1 VGENKMDFLKNNQKQ
16 NDFNFGSKLVLKEIL
31 ETAREINSKLD
42 SILELFSAYEVKIID
57 DEIKEELP

>member
-1 VGENKMDFLKNNQKQ
+1 MDFLKNNQKQ